1 MTAPSKDSLSR
12 WLPTLVA
19 LAGLAGSVYYF
30 GERTGRVEQAVINL
44 AAHDAHIEKRLD
56 GMLPRHEYSA
66 HHVAI
71 SVQIDDLKQSLRD
84 ANHKLDRIIERV
96 K

>member
-1 MTAPSKDSLSR
+1 MTSPSRDSISR
-12 WLPTLVA
+12 WLPTIVA

-44 AAHDAHIEKRLD
+44 ATRDAHIETRLD

-66 HHVAI
+66 HHLSVN
-71 SVQIDDLKQSLRD
+71 VQINDLKQSMRD
-84 ANHKLDRIIERV
+84 ANNKLDRIIERV

>member
-1 MTAPSKDSLSR
+1 MTAPSRDSISR
-12 WLPTLVA
+12 WLPTIVA

-44 AAHDAHIEKRLD
+44 AAQDAQMEKRID
-56 GMLPRHEYSA
+56 TMLPRYEYSA
-66 HHVAI
+66 HHLSVN
-71 SVQIDDLKQSLRD
+71 VQINDLKQSLRD
-84 ANHKLDRIIERV
+84 ANNKLDRIIERV